1 MCFDQFTERLA
12 GPQRKAHLQLVWRV
26 VPNQALNFA
35 LLLGTKLSTA
45 TLGPAGA
52 LDLHLP
58 RV

>member
-1 MCFDQFTERLA
+1 
-12 GPQRKAHLQLVWRV
+12 
-26 VPNQALNFA
+26 LNFA